1 MSITKLHVRR
11 VEDALQSGSKFLSLQ
26 FGRIKMRE
34 LTMDEILAV
43 AGGADADRQAPNDGS
58 RGDSAA
64 ELAREPYLYN

>member
-1 MSITKLHVRR
+1 
-11 VEDALQSGSKFLSLQ
+11 
-26 FGRIKMRE
+26 MRE